1 MHCLPHVLPCYAPT
15 INSYKRLVEGM
26 WAPTK
31 VTWGIDNRTTALRV
45 LGGSPKS
52 TRLELRVPGADMNP
66 YLGVAATIASGLY
79 GIENELELAPLT
91 TGNGYEATGVE
102 ILPANLQDAANAMK
116 DSEVANEILGE
127 TFVQHFADTR
137 LWEWRQF
144 QTAVTSWE
152 TERYFE
158 II

>member
-66 YLGVAATIASGLY
+66 YLGAATIASGLY
-79 GIENELELAPLT
+79 GIENELELAL
-91 TGNGYEATGVE
+91 
-102 ILPANLQDAANAMK
+102 
-116 DSEVANEILGE
+116 
-127 TFVQHFADTR
+127 
-137 LWEWRQF
+137 
-144 QTAVTSWE
+144 
-152 TERYFE
+152 
-158 II
+158 

>member
-1 MHCLPHVLPCYAPT
+1 MAKISPELPGCSGHIHQSLWKDGEPLFFDEADPQKISKTFKHYLAGVMHCLPHVLPCYAPT

-79 GIENELELAPLT
+79 G
-91 TGNGYEATGVE
+91 
-102 ILPANLQDAANAMK
+102 
-116 DSEVANEILGE
+116 S
-127 TFVQHFADTR
+127 R
-137 LWEWRQF
+137 
-144 QTAVTSWE
+144 TSWSW
-152 TERYFE
+152 RL
-158 II
+158 

>member
-1 MHCLPHVLPCYAPT
+1 
-15 INSYKRLVEGM
+15 
-26 WAPTK
+26 
-31 VTWGIDNRTTALRV
+31 
-45 LGGSPKS
+45 
-52 TRLELRVPGADMNP
+52 MNP

-127 TFVQHFADTR
+127 TFVQHFEILGFGSGDNFR
-137 LWEWRQF
+137 LPSPHGKLSVILRLF
-144 QTAVTSWE
+144 DV
-152 TERYFE
+152 
-158 II
+158 